1 MRESDYMREFK
12 AAAWPMSL
20 KVVSCIGSLLV
31 CGVSIGAIRA
41 IPPVG
46 GFTQQFG
53 TGVACVPP
61 SIIIFCLLFVVRA
74 YSISGGHLAIRRLFW
89 STTIPILG
97 IHEACHDPLAIKGSL
112 RIWGNGGL
120 FGITG
125 YYWNKKLGRFR
136 LFATDP
142 AKAVV
147 MRLHDRIVVI
157 SPEEP
162 EAFIQELDR
171 FFPRL
176 KEPHEPGATEI
187 KVSPS

>member
-1 MRESDYMREFK
+1 MREFK

-31 CGVSIGAIRA
+31 CGVSIGAIRV
-41 IPPVG
+41 IPPY
-46 GFTQQFG
+46 GFAHQFG

-61 SIIIFCLLFVVRA
+61 SLIIGCLLFVVQSYR
-74 YSISGGHLAIRRLFW
+74 IEGGHLSIRRLFW
-89 STTIPILG
+89 STHIPLLG
-97 IHEACHDPLAIKGSL
+97 VHEAVHYPTAIKGAL
-112 RIWGNGGL
+112 RIFGNGGL

-125 YYWNKKLGRFR
+125 LYWNKKLGRFR

-176 KEPHEPGATEI
+176 KAPHEPGATEQQE
-187 KVSPS
+187 SSG